1 MDPTERY
8 GYNVERLFKEQVMK
22 QVTEE
27 LEQAVDELHTTE
39 RIALAEAQ
47 LYHIWLEEWVQ
58 LEKN

>member
-1 MDPTERY
+1 MDT
-8 GYNVERLFKEQVMK
+8 ERLFNEAVMK

-27 LEQAVDELHTTE
+27 LEQAVDEPHTTE

>member
-1 MDPTERY
+1 MDEREF
-8 GYNVERLFKEQVMK
+8 NEAVMK

-27 LEQAVDELHTTE
+27 LERAVDELHTTE
-39 RIALAEAQ
+39 RIELLEAQ